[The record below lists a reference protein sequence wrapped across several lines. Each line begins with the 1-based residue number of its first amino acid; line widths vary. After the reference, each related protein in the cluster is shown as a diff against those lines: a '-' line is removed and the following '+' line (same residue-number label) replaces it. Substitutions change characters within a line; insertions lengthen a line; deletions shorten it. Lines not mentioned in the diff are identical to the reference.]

1 MPSNYSWR
9 GAGGDRNQTPDI
21 EPHIYKL
28 RHIQDST
35 RSTATQ
41 TAAPRRPESD
51 LWDLQNTMKITVAAV
66 YSYLPRDELYGLCQK
81 NLTTSTCYHNTI
93 KLCYPC
99 L

>member
-1 MPSNYSWR
+1 MPSNYSWGR
-9 GAGGDRNQTPDI
+9 EKKKEKNQTPDI

-51 LWDLQNTMKITVAAV
+51 LWHLQNTVKIT
-66 YSYLPRDELYGLCQK
+66 LWQL
-81 NLTTSTCYHNTI
+81 STATCPEMNRTVFVKRI
-93 KLCYPC
+93 
-99 L
+99 